1 MSLRDG
7 LAHALRTARRAKG
20 ISQEALDTVSS
31 RTYVSSLERGLKNPT
46 IEKLDEIASAIN
58 IHPLALLTFAYVR
71 SGKHASISTLI
82 KEIEEQVQLLVE
94 SEESLPSEKT
104 TPAQKK

>member
-20 ISQEALDTVSS
+20 VSQEALDTVSS
-31 RTYVSSLERGLKNPT
+31 RTYISSLERGLKNPT